1 VVLKG
6 FQYIIQRSLQ
16 AILKTG
22 LLSSR
27 FTNNKNVTIL
37 HGWMTLRPRSSLLA
51 RSLFRW
57 YHLSSLILSSF
68 NLHTQTITINYTK
81 FIKNANAFMVASSSL
96 SLSLSLSL
104 NTQISLPN
112 STYYYLD
119 KTNVYMQEVTQHE
132 KRSGHIFVL
141 YKFKENN

>member
-68 NLHTQTITINYTK
+68 LLQAQTITINYTK
-81 FIKNANAFMVASSSL
+81 CIKNANAFMAASSSSL
-96 SLSLSLSL
+96 SIHAGRSYLRDWLSQFQAYIPFVCIFSGTPSVSL
-104 NTQISLPN
+104 ICGFP
-112 STYYYLD
+112 
-119 KTNVYMQEVTQHE
+119 
-132 KRSGHIFVL
+132 
-141 YKFKENN
+141 